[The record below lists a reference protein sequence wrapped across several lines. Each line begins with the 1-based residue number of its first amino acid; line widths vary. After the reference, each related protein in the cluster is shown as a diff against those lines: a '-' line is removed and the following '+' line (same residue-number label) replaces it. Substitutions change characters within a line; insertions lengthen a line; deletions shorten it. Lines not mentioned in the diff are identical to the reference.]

1 MGTTVGFG
9 RNTGQMKSTQLNAG
23 PPELALARGVNA
35 IPKPDALPGGCR
47 YEPKWD
53 GYRIAIVRTEDSTVL
68 WSRQGKDLTR
78 YFPDLEYAA
87 EDHIP
92 PGCIIDGEAVIWTKN
107 RLNFEALQQRMT
119 ASKADL
125 YALVRERPASFAAFD
140 LLQAAGTDTR
150 GLAFQDR
157 RDLLEELASCWEPP
171 MNLSPITDDFAKATT
186 WFESMPPSGIEGLVA
201 KGADQTYEHERIW
214 LKVKHRDTL
223 DVVCAAVTGSIE
235 RPATIIAGLPINGK
249 LWIVGRSTNLK
260 ATTSKALGRLLSPP
274 AGDHPWPS
282 EVPSSAIDRFN
293 KAEPT
298 TQLILVEPI
307 VVEVSADTA
316 FSGRTFRH
324 PVRFLRARPELK
336 VDDVVVPEFLRR

>member
-1 MGTTVGFG
+1 
-9 RNTGQMKSTQLNAG
+9 MKSTPLNAS
-23 PPELALARGVNA
+23 PPKLALARGVKA

-78 YFPDLEYAA
+78 YLPGLAYAA
-87 EDHIP
+87 EDQIP
-92 PGCIIDGEAVIWTKN
+92 PSCIVDGEAVIWTKG
-107 RLNFEALQQRMT
+107 RLNFEALQQRIT

-140 LLQAAGTDTR
+140 LLQAAGTDAR

-157 RDLLEELASCWEPP
+157 RDLLEELASWWEPP
-171 MNLSPITDDFAKATT
+171 LDLSPVTDDFAKATT
-186 WFESMPPSGIEGLVA
+186 WFETMPTSGIEGLVV
-201 KGADQTYEHERIW
+201 KGADQPYEHERIW

-223 DVVCAAVTGSIE
+223 DVVCAAVIGSRE

-249 LWIVGRSTNLK
+249 LWIVGRTSPLK
-260 ATTSKALGRLLSPP
+260 ATASKSLGRLLSPP
-274 AGDHPWPS
+274 AGDHPWPN
-282 EVPSSAIDRFN
+282 EVRSTAIDRFN
-293 KAEPT
+293 STEPT
-298 TQLILVEPI
+298 TQLTLVEPI
-307 VVEVSADTA
+307 IVEVSADTA

-324 PVRFLRARPELK
+324 PLRFLRVRPELHPDEVSSPFDK
-336 VDDVVVPEFLRR
+336 R